1 MRRAVSVRPRI
12 RLRLRLAAA
21 LAALALAVRAAAAL
35 GARVQPVLQEF
46 AEYETRAT
54 AVRLM
59 NDAIAREM
67 ANNPARYADLYA
79 ADEAGAVQSDPQALN
94 LARASL
100 IDAVSAALDAAPE
113 QQLEIPLG
121 SLMDSAILN
130 DLGPRWTL
138 TIRPRGYVD
147 GELTETVVPIE
158 INRVEY
164 RIDLTLTTSVNMIL
178 DGRAHLLWVETTV
191 PLAHLLLSGN
201 IPGYYG

>member
-21 LAALALAVRAAAAL
+21 LAALALTVRAAAAL
-35 GARVQPVLQEF
+35 DARIQPVLHEI
-46 AEYETRAT
+46 AEYETRSA
-54 AVRLM
+54 AERQM

-67 ANNPARYADLYA
+67 ANNPARYADLCA

-100 IDAVSAALDAAPE
+100 IDAVSAALEAAPE

-121 SLMDSAILN
+121 SLLDSAILN

-201 IPGYYG
+201 IPGYSG

>member
-35 GARVQPVLQEF
+35 DARIQPVLQEF
-46 AEYETRAT
+46 AEYETRAA

-59 NDAIAREM
+59 DDAIAREM

>member
-35 GARVQPVLQEF
+35 DARIQPVLQEF
-46 AEYETRAT
+46 AEYETRAA

>member
-21 LAALALAVRAAAAL
+21 LAALALAVRAAVAL
-35 GARVQPVLQEF
+35 DARIQPVLQEF
-46 AEYETRAT
+46 AEYETRAA

-67 ANNPARYADLYA
+67 ANNPARYADLCA

-130 DLGPRWTL
+130 DLGPCWTL

>member
-21 LAALALAVRAAAAL
+21 LAALALVVRAAVAL
-35 GARVQPVLQEF
+35 DARIQPVLQEF
-46 AEYETRAT
+46 AEYETRAA

-67 ANNPARYADLYA
+67 ANNPARYADLCA

-130 DLGPRWTL
+130 DLGPCWTL